1 MFMNHITPLRRR
13 TNFTIVGGIFMVI
26 KSSQKYKYPN
36 KNSITV
42 LLNENSSRQNLM
54 RCFLNQY
61 SS

>member
-1 MFMNHITPLRRR
+1 
-13 TNFTIVGGIFMVI
+13 MVI